1 MSFLKSDTP
10 LDLVKHLVVMGLAT
24 AALVFGFFFVYLPLT
39 TNHGETIVVPKITGM
54 SQTDL
59 DDYLDQRNLRYFVDD
74 STYKPGTP
82 PFMVLNQDPLP
93 GERVKENRKIYI
105 TVAMKNPPVIKMP
118 KLTEGSQKN
127 AYMILNSYGLLVG
140 QIRLVPNIQQN
151 TVLRQLVNNKEIAPG
166 APIAKGTKVDLEV
179 GDGLGNQEFA
189 VPNLINMP
197 ADEATTLLVGQG
209 LQLGETFYQEP
220 QEGETEGTVVKQR
233 PVAAP
238 GATIRMGQLVDIWVA
253 GKAPLSEV
261 NE

>member
-10 LDLVKHLVVMGLAT
+10 IDLVKHLVVMAVAT

-54 SQTDL
+54 NQADL
-59 DDYLDQRNLRYFVDD
+59 EDYLDERNLRYFVDD
-74 STYKPGTP
+74 STYNPRVA
-82 PFMVLNQDPLP
+82 PFQVLNQDPAP
-93 GERVKENRKIYI
+93 GEKVKEDRKIYI

-118 KLTEGSQKN
+118 KLTDGSEKN
-127 AYMILNSYGLLVG
+127 AQMIISSYGLTVG
-140 QIRLVPNIQQN
+140 KLIKVPDVRQN
-151 TVLRQLVNNKEIAPG
+151 QVLRQLVDGKEIAPG
-166 APIAKGTKVDLEV
+166 SPIAKGTRVDLEV

-233 PVAAP
+233 PVASP

-261 NE
+261 KD

>member
-10 LDLVKHLVVMGLAT
+10 IDLVKHLLVMGVAT

-54 SQTDL
+54 NQADL
-59 DDYLDQRNLRYFVDD
+59 EDYLDERNLRYFVDD
-74 STYKPGTP
+74 SSYNPGTR
-82 PFMVLNQDPLP
+82 PFTVLNQDPAP
-93 GERVKENRKIYI
+93 GEKVKEDRKIYI

-118 KLTEGSQKN
+118 TLTGGSQKN
-127 AYMILNSYGLLVG
+127 AQMILSSYGLTVG
-140 QIRLVPNIQQN
+140 QIRLVPNLAQN
-151 TVLRQLVNNKEIAPG
+151 TVLRQFVDGKEIAPG
-166 APIAKGTKVDLEV
+166 APIAKGSKVDLEV
-179 GDGLGNQEFA
+179 GDGLGNQEFP

-209 LQLGETFYQEP
+209 LELGETFYQEP
-220 QEGETEGTVVKQR
+220 QEGEVEGTVVKQR
-233 PVAAP
+233 PVALP

-261 NE
+261 R